1 MPSDPRSSRAVAEP
15 PLVLTPDAEFEGA
28 PDLEEEVF
36 AGSARLATYRAHLA
50 DDIPERIW
58 RECDGI
64 LAWHNIE
71 VNEEMIRR
79 LSRCRIIVRVGA
91 GFDNMA
97 LEPCGRAGIAVCNVP
112 DYGVNE
118 VSDHAIALM
127 LSLNRAIVRYHEA
140 IASDPVGGWVVPK
153 VPFIRRLTGLTFG
166 VVGLG
171 RIGTATARK
180 AAAFGLRVLFF
191 DPYLPTGT
199 ELALGW
205 SRADSLESLL
215 AQSDIVSL
223 HTPLTAETR
232 GLIGREAL
240 VRMRPDAVL
249 INTARGAVVDVE
261 ALAEAL
267 ETGRLAGAG
276 IDVLPQE
283 PPAPGS
289 RLVAAVTRREPWT
302 IGRVILTPHAAW
314 YSRESAIDVRR
325 KAALT
330 ARDFLRDGKL
340 RDCVNREFLR
350 VDR

>member
-1 MPSDPRSSRAVAEP
+1 LPSDPRSSRAVAEP
-15 PLVLTPDAEFEGA
+15 PLVLTPDAEFDGA
-28 PDLEEEVF
+28 PDLEEEVL
-36 AGSARLATYRAHLA
+36 AGSVRLATYRAHLA
-50 DDIPERIW
+50 DDIPDRIW

-64 LAWHNIE
+64 LAWHNIQVDE
-71 VNEEMIRR
+71 PLIGR

-127 LSLNRAIVRYHEA
+127 LALDRAIVRYHEA
-140 IASDPVGGWVVPK
+140 IAADPVAGWVVHK
-153 VPFIRRLTGLTFG
+153 VPSIRRLAGMTFG
-166 VVGLG
+166 IVGMG

-180 AAAFGLRVLFF
+180 AAAFGLHILFY

-199 ELALGW
+199 ELGLGYA
-205 SRADSLESLL
+205 RADSVESLL
-215 AQSDIVSL
+215 ARSDIVSL
-223 HTPLTAETR
+223 HTPLTPETR
-232 GLIGREAL
+232 GMIGRDAL
-240 VRMRPDAVL
+240 ARMRPDAVL
-249 INTARGAVVDVE
+249 INTGRGAVVDVD

-267 ETGRLAGAG
+267 EAGRLAGAG
-276 IDVLPQE
+276 IDVLPHE
-283 PPAPGS
+283 PPLPGS
-289 RLVAAVTRREPWT
+289 RLVAAVHRREPWT
-302 IGRVILTPHAAW
+302 VGRVILTPHAAW

-330 ARDFLRDGKL
+330 IRDFLRDGKL